1 MFVGR
6 RVLVQCFR
14 AREFYA
20 EIGAQGGSALASSGL
35 SETLS
40 KSQRPRKAPSFAS
53 EAVTTKLYK
62 ESIPRAA
69 SRIKELG
76 LVTVRDLLNTLKM
89 VVATDSQRKGMA
101 TEKKEKLE
109 GMASLHVSQR
119 A

>member
-1 MFVGR
+1 MR
-6 RVLVQCFR
+6 RSALK
-14 AREFYA
+14 A
-20 EIGAQGGSALASSGL
+20 GAPLASSGPIRNL
-35 SETLS
+35 RVN
-40 KSQRPRKAPSFAS
+40 RPRKAPSFAS

-62 ESIPRAA
+62 EPIPRAV

-89 VVATDSQRKGMA
+89 VVATDSQRNGMA

-109 GMASLHVSQR
+109 GMASLHMSQR